1 MLVRNVTAGRSESRR
16 DGLMYGG
23 GGGKGADGGW
33 NWSEGGQWIW
43 CAAGAGPGGDPVCGP
58 PVDARA
64 VFREN
69 PPTKN
74 VENSPAA
81 TWKIRGFF
89 LILQIEPDRI
99 IGPQQPPNDMIS
111 GIYYLFLVLLC
122 TLFMVLS
129 AVALVLCYP
138 FDKGRRV
145 VHELSRILVRIFFFI
160 PLRWR
165 QRVIGR
171 ELIDRKKRYVI
182 VVNHNTVFDIPT
194 LYYIPLN
201 FRWVSKREVFKVP
214 FFGQYLVLHG
224 DICIDRGRAAEAMEQ
239 LLREGRLWI
248 SRGASVAIFPE
259 GTRSKDGEIHRFK
272 AGAFTLAR
280 EAGVEILPVVLDGT
294 RTIVRRNLMFNWG
307 NRITIRVLPPVS
319 REEIAS
325 TEVHELM
332 ARVHDRMAAALAE
345 IRQEGQKA

>member
-1 MLVRNVTAGRSESRR
+1 MLVRNETAGRDESRR

-43 CAAGAGPGGDPVCGP
+43 CVAGAGRGGDPVCGP

-64 VFREN
+64 VFR
-69 PPTKN
+69 
-74 VENSPAA
+74 SPATA
-81 TWKIRGFF
+81 WKIRGFF
-89 LILQIEPDRI
+89 LILQIEPGRI
-99 IGPQQPPNDMIS
+99 IGSQQLPNDMIS

-182 VVNHNTVFDIPT
+182 VVNHNTVIDIPT

-214 FFGQYLVLHG
+214 FFGQYLLLHG

-239 LLREGRLWI
+239 LLREGKLWI

-294 RTIVRRNLMFNWG
+294 RTLIRRNLLFNWG

-332 ARVHDRMAAALAE
+332 ERVHDRMAAALAE
-345 IRQEGQKA
+345 IRQEGRPA

>member
-1 MLVRNVTAGRSESRR
+1 MGMFVRNETAGRDESRR

-23 GGGKGADGGW
+23 GGGKGAGGGW

-99 IGPQQPPNDMIS
+99 IGPQQLPNDMIS

-165 QRVIGR
+165 SGSS
-171 ELIDRKKRYVI
+171 D
-182 VVNHNTVFDIPT
+182 
-194 LYYIPLN
+194 
-201 FRWVSKREVFKVP
+201 
-214 FFGQYLVLHG
+214 
-224 DICIDRGRAAEAMEQ
+224 
-239 LLREGRLWI
+239 
-248 SRGASVAIFPE
+248 AS
-259 GTRSKDGEIHRFK
+259 
-272 AGAFTLAR
+272 
-280 EAGVEILPVVLDGT
+280 
-294 RTIVRRNLMFNWG
+294 
-307 NRITIRVLPPVS
+307 
-319 REEIAS
+319 
-325 TEVHELM
+325 
-332 ARVHDRMAAALAE
+332 
-345 IRQEGQKA
+345 